1 MKLFESSA
9 LMHVSA
15 VKSLLSALCQLS
27 SQTVPGSLT
36 VTGQATNQQIGS
48 VAFSIERMTSILVNN
63 LHRKMTAMSSKT
75 VQFFSIHAH
84 SIYLFHSTSL
94 INTICMKILPCE

>member
-15 VKSLLSALCQLS
+15 VKSLLSALRQLS
-27 SQTVPGSLT
+27 SQSVPGSLT

-63 LHRKMTAMSSKT
+63 LHRKMTAMSSET
-75 VQFFSIHAH
+75 VQFFS
-84 SIYLFHSTSL
+84 LFML
-94 INTICMKILPCE
+94 MQFILFILLH